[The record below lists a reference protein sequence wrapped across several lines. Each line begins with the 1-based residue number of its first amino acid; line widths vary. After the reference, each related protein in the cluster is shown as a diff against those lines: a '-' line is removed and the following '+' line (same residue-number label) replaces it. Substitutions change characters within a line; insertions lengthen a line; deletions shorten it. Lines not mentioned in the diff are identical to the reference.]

1 MGKLNENKELS
12 QQKLSDEKKEK
23 YYRSIKHKYDN
34 GLLRKEEIY
43 KLTYERLILYLEKEL
58 QKKYPKYQDKV
69 KISCRYCA
77 VSLLYDDGYIT
88 DEELLKIPGTK
99 HK

>member
-12 QQKLSDEKKEK
+12 KQKLSDEKKEK
-23 YYRSIKHKYDN
+23 YYRSMKHKYEN
-34 GLLRKEEIY
+34 GSMRKEEIP
-43 KLTYERLILYLEKEL
+43 KLTHERLILYLEQEL
-58 QKKYPKYQDKV
+58 QKKYPKYQEKV
-69 KISCRYCA
+69 NVRCHHCA

-88 DEELLKIPGTK
+88 YEELLKIPGTK